1 MNSEDFSN
9 DKLREEN
16 DKSNSVSHEDYHQ
29 MNVDS
34 DNETIQSEQEM
45 IGRDHPSENQTSPL
59 FSSNINM
66 NKEGIVEADNVRYA
80 GFWMRLWA
88 YLLDIMVI
96 SSIVRLVIKPVL
108 RLMDVSVYETS
119 LFTPI
124 TILSGTIFFLYF
136 ILMTKYFG
144 QTLGKMVFGLR
155 VIDLKGSKPSWGTI
169 IFREFIGR
177 FISGSMF
184 LLKFGYILIGFLPKK
199 QGLHDLFADT
209 TVIHDK

>member
-9 DKLREEN
+9 NKLREEN
-16 DKSNSVSHEDYHQ
+16 DNSNSVSPADHHQ

-34 DNETIQSEQEM
+34 EKEAIQSEEET

-59 FSSNINM
+59 ISSN
-66 NKEGIVEADNVRYA
+66 KGSVEEIPVRYA

-88 YLLDIMVI
+88 YLLDIIVI

-184 LLKFGYILIGFLPKK
+184 LLKFGYLLIGFLPKK